1 MMPKTANSATLQ
13 KSIKS
18 NQLADIIGKLS
29 LTKKAENVLSID
41 VRKVSSST
49 DYFIICSAE
58 TGLQVQAIA
67 NAVRKGTPTKPWHIE
82 GLENQNWVLLDY
94 VDVVLHIFKTQ
105 ARDFYSLEKLWADA
119 PTVEITDEPQKHS
132 QSISN

>member
-1 MMPKTANSATLQ
+1 MPKKVNSATLQ

-29 LTKKAENVLSID
+29 LTKNAENVISID

-105 ARDFYSLEKLWADA
+105 ARDYYSLEKLWADA

-132 QSISN
+132 QPISN

>member
-1 MMPKTANSATLQ
+1 MSNTITLQ

-18 NQLADIIGKLS
+18 TQLADIISKLT
-29 LTKKAENVLSID
+29 LTKKAEKVLSID

-58 TGLQVQAIA
+58 TGIQVSAIA
-67 NAVRKGTPTKPWHIE
+67 NAVRKGTPTKPWHVE
-82 GLENQNWVLLDY
+82 GLNNQNWVLLDY

-105 ARDFYSLEKLWADA
+105 VREFYSLEKLWADA
-119 PTVEITDEPQKHS
+119 PTVEITDEPQKQN
-132 QSISN
+132 QSLSS

>member
-1 MMPKTANSATLQ
+1 LQ

-18 NQLADIIGKLS
+18 TQLADIISKLT
-29 LTKKAENVLSID
+29 LTKNADKVLSID
-41 VRKVSSST
+41 VRKVSSSA

-58 TGLQVQAIA
+58 TGIQVSAIA

-82 GLENQNWVLLDY
+82 GLNNQNWVLLDY

-105 ARDFYSLEKLWADA
+105 TREFYSLEKLWADA
-119 PTVEITDEPQKHS
+119 PTVEITDEPQKQS
-132 QSISN
+132 QATSS

>member
-105 ARDFYSLEKLWADA
+105 ARDFYSLEKLWADE

>member
-1 MMPKTANSATLQ
+1 MPNTSQSKTLQ
-13 KSIKS
+13 KAIKS

-29 LTKKAENVLSID
+29 LTKNAENVLSID

-82 GLENQNWVLLDY
+82 GLANQNWVLLDY
-94 VDVVLHIFKTQ
+94 VDVVLHVFKTQ
-105 ARDFYSLEKLWADA
+105 TREFYSLEKLWADA

-132 QSISN
+132 QSLSN

>member
-1 MMPKTANSATLQ
+1 MSNTVSLQ

-18 NQLADIIGKLS
+18 TQLADIIGKLT
-29 LTKKAENVLSID
+29 LTKNAEKVLSID
-41 VRKVSSST
+41 IRKVSSSA

-58 TGLQVQAIA
+58 TEIQVSAIA

-82 GLENQNWVLLDY
+82 GLNNQSWVLLDY

-105 ARDFYSLEKLWADA
+105 TREFYSLEKLWADA
-119 PTVEITDEPQKHS
+119 PTVEITDEPQKQS
-132 QSISN
+132 QAISS

>member
-1 MMPKTANSATLQ
+1 MSKTTNYTDTQ

-29 LTKKAENVLSID
+29 LTKNAENVLSID

-49 DYFIICSAE
+49 DYFVICSAE

-67 NAVRKGTPTKPWHIE
+67 NAVRKGTPTKPWHVE

-105 ARDFYSLEKLWADA
+105 TRDFYSLEKLWADA

-132 QSISN
+132 QSLSN

>member
-1 MMPKTANSATLQ
+1 LPNSTISKTLQ

-18 NQLADIIGKLS
+18 DQLVDIIGKLTLS
-29 LTKKAENVLSID
+29 KQAENVLSID
-41 VRKVSSST
+41 IRKVSSSA

-82 GLENQNWVLLDY
+82 GLTNQNWVLLDY

-105 ARDFYSLEKLWADA
+105 TREFYSLEKLWADA
-119 PTVEITDEPQKHS
+119 PTVKITDEPQKHS
-132 QSISN
+132 QPLSN

>member
-1 MMPKTANSATLQ
+1 ME

-18 NQLADIIGKLS
+18 DQLADIIGKLT
-29 LTKKAENVLSID
+29 LTKKAEKVISID

-58 TGLQVQAIA
+58 TGIQVQAIA
-67 NAVRKGTPTKPWHIE
+67 NAVRKGTPSKPWHVE
-82 GLENQNWVLLDY
+82 GLNNQNWVLLDY

-105 ARDFYSLEKLWADA
+105 TREFYSLEKLWADA
-119 PTVEITDEPQKHS
+119 PTIEITDEPKKHS
-132 QSISN
+132 QSLSN

>member
-1 MMPKTANSATLQ
+1 MPKTTKPPTVQ
-13 KSIKS
+13 KSLNS
-18 NQLADIIGKLS
+18 NKLADLIGKLT
-29 LTKKAENVLSID
+29 LTKSAEDVISID
-41 VRKVSSST
+41 VRKVSSSA

-82 GLENQNWVLLDY
+82 GLENQSWVLLDY

-105 ARDFYSLEKLWADA
+105 TREYYSLEKLWADA
-119 PTVEITDEPQKHS
+119 PTVKITDESQKQS
-132 QSISN
+132 QSVLN